1 MKEVY
6 EFDARLHEIPEKGG
20 AYIIFPWDIKEEFG
34 KGRLK
39 VLAWFDGIEYEGS
52 IENMGIKDEAGNIC
66 YILGVKKS
74 IRQTLRKRDG
84 DILHVIVKP
93 QLYPWVL
100 H

>member
-93 QLYPWVL
+93 QLNPWVL

>member
-20 AYIIFPWDIKEEFG
+20 AYIIFPLDIKEEFG

-39 VLAWFDGIEYEGS
+39 VMAWFDGIEYEGS

-93 QLYPWVL
+93 QLNP
-100 H
+100 

>member
-1 MKEVY
+1 MKNVY
-6 EFDARLHEIPEKGG
+6 EFDAILYEVPKKGC
-20 AYIIFPWDIKEEFG
+20 AYIIFPWNIKEEFG

-39 VLAWFDGIEYEGS
+39 VMAWFDGIEYEGS
-52 IENMGIKDEAGNIC
+52 IVNMGIKDEAGNIC

-93 QLYPWVL
+93 QLNP
-100 H
+100 